1 MKRAASIAVILATF
15 FVALP
20 VFADFGD
27 VVNAIETTS
36 GLHRVSIPF
45 LGLARV
51 ALWMVKPKGIYDFQL
66 ATWEGTTPVDRIG
79 AASII
84 RKSAGR
90 GYSPVVESISNRTGE
105 W

>member
-1 MKRAASIAVILATF
+1 MKRTASAILILVTL
-15 FVALP
+15 ALAMP
-20 VFADFGD
+20 VRGDFGD